1 MRDKIKNRQY
11 LTRLLKKYRFVI
23 MTENAFEEKFVVRFS
38 KLSFISVLFLFFLC
52 CFFCAVFLIAYTP
65 LGGHVPGKSTK
76 EVQKSL
82 VSLALKSDSLER
94 AIVRQDLYLKNLK
107 KIISGEEV
115 YTESLDT
122 AARNTVEENISF
134 EKSKEDSLFR
144 ISVESENTG
153 SLYVGE
159 GEKTDFVLF
168 FPPVKGLISDA
179 FNKVGRHF
187 GVDVLAKENTRIS
200 SVLEGRVV
208 VSHWA
213 AETGYVIAIQH
224 KNDYLSVYK
233 HNSVL
238 LKKQGD
244 FVAAGEHVA
253 IIGNSGEL
261 SSGPHLH
268 FELWHKGVAVNPEN
282 YISF

>member
-1 MRDKIKNRQY
+1 MGDKTKSQQY

-38 KLSFISVLFLFFLC
+38 KLSFISFLC
-52 CFFCAVFLIAYTP
+52 LLFVVCFFCTVFLIAYTP
-65 LGGHVPGKSTK
+65 LSGYVPGKSTK

-82 VSLALKSDSLER
+82 VSLTLKSDSLEKEI
-94 AIVRQDLYLKNLK
+94 ARQDLYLKNLK
-107 KIISGEEV
+107 KIISGEEI
-115 YTESLDT
+115 YTENLDT
-122 AARNTVEENISF
+122 AVRNTIEENVSF

-144 ISVESENTG
+144 LNVESENTG
-153 SLYVGE
+153 SIYVSE
-159 GEKTDFVLF
+159 VEKSDFVLF

-179 FNKVGRHF
+179 FNKVSRHF

-238 LKKQGD
+238 LKKEGD